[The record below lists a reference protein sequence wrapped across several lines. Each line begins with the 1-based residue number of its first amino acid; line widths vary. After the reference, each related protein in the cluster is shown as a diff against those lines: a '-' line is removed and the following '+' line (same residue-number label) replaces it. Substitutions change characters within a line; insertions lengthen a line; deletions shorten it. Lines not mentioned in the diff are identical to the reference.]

1 MTRSTGDIY
10 EDLLVLR
17 CQRGDVEAWDELVLR
32 YNQRLFYYVRRLVD
46 DDDHAA
52 QVLQETWLQVLR
64 GLGALRQADRVAPWL
79 YTIARRA
86 VMSHFRERYSAPAST
101 AEVPLDQL
109 VDNEPLETAQ
119 FENAELVHFGLS
131 QIGWIEREVLTL
143 FFLEDLSIAEIARVL
158 NIPPGTV
165 KSRLSRARS
174 ELRRVLE
181 QQSRADAGQEPS
193 HAR

>member
-1 MTRSTGDIY
+1 MSRSADDIY
-10 EDLLVLR
+10 DELLVLR
-17 CQRGDVEAWDELVLR
+17 CQRGDVGAWDELVLR
-32 YNQRLFYYVRRLVD
+32 YNQRLFYYVRRLVED
-46 DDDHAA
+46 HDHAA
-52 QVLQETWLQVLR
+52 QVVQEIWLHVLR
-64 GLGALRQADRVAPWL
+64 GLGALRRADRVAPWL

-86 VMSHFRERYSAPAST
+86 VMSHFRERYAASESP

-109 VDNEPLETAQ
+109 VDDGPPETAQ
-119 FENAELVHFGLS
+119 FESAELVHFGLS
-131 QIGWIEREVLTL
+131 RIGWIEREVLTL
-143 FFLEDLSIAEIARVL
+143 FFLEDLSIAEIAHVL

-181 QQSRADAGQEPS
+181 QQSRSEAGQESS